1 MANDD
6 VVVLGAATLRE
17 RIRTNKAGA
26 SKSKFTIE
34 VSGESIG
41 IGLDPKSY
49 GAPVA
54 AAIAE
59 LYKERIRSITA
70 TASAAT
76 VRAREAAKAAFARGE
91 AWAMKRYGG
100 GRIGSLEPGQ
110 SDRLFN
116 DSGRFAQSIAV
127 TAKPNDKSFTI
138 DVAANRLSTTTI
150 SAGALQTIWQRL
162 VSLVPEFA
170 DPAKLMDSIPV
181 RKSISDAIKA
191 NVITAGEKLDET
203 KHKLR
208 AAQIGAMKKAAGA
221 FLSLVA

>member
-127 TAKPNDKSFTI
+127 GSQPGDANFTI
-138 DVAANRLSTTTI
+138 NVAANRLSTTTI
-150 SAGALQTIWQRL
+150 SAAALQTIWQKL

-170 DPAKLMDSIPV
+170 DPKKLMDSIPV
-181 RKSISDAIKA
+181 RKSIDEALKA
-191 NVITAGEKLDET
+191 NVIVGGEKTEELRRKVKTAGIALLK
-203 KHKLR
+203 R
-208 AAQIGAMKKAAGA
+208 AGSA
-221 FLSLVA
+221 LVSLAS